1 MGNQE
6 GGNKKRAPQFWL
18 RWIGIMLLTLAARLP
33 LVEFTIMADHRKHGP
48 TEPGSVSS
56 NSYATVGPLLIAGLV
71 GTEFHTHRGGK
82 SAPLSAPFLLEIELR
97 RYCVMINSD
106 SFSTCSAVSL
116 PLVIIH
122 IITKCAPNS
131 QPSWPTA
138 QLVLLVVI
146 MQQRRRS
153 MPLHDDC

>member
-1 MGNQE
+1 
-6 GGNKKRAPQFWL
+6 
-18 RWIGIMLLTLAARLP
+18 
-33 LVEFTIMADHRKHGP
+33 
-48 TEPGSVSS
+48 
-56 NSYATVGPLLIAGLV
+56 
-71 GTEFHTHRGGK
+71 
-82 SAPLSAPFLLEIELR
+82 
-97 RYCVMINSD
+97 MINSD

-146 MQQRRRS
+146 MEQRQCS
-153 MPLHDDC
+153 MQHYDDC